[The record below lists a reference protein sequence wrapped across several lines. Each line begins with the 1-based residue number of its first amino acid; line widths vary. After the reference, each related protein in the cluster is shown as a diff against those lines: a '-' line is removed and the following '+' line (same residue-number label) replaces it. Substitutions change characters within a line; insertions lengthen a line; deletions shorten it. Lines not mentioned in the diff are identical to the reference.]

1 MHKHEGSPVAKMD
14 GEQSIGVGLPTTDL
28 KPEELLPLMDT
39 VAQQTIYPGYGY
51 VELSA
56 STEFLAMNLD
66 DDYIEHGPVGDPGPV
81 GDIGPPGQEPVP
93 FHEDEESTSPKIQLP
108 SFAMDENMKA
118 ITAKVMG
125 TVFPEW
131 TGPSG
136 SEMPEGVLEE
146 AEAKAKALNKGISL
160 QDIITSKKVAAT
172 ETGAVVLM
180 PQEFDADNVKAYIQQ
195 EIEAGVKEH
204 QTALM
209 RKVADVLAD
218 TITEERKATRAAA
231 IDAAH
236 EQSCRVGDLRAYLD
250 AHRLEAEEFDK
261 KRALDIAE
269 LQIKVAELEGSLTLK
284 VQETKVLREKLHAA
298 SLKKPVRKIRKVNSA
313 LNREHGTSKAGND
326 P

>member
-1 MHKHEGSPVAKMD
+1 MAKMD

-118 ITAKVMG
+118 INAKVMG
-125 TVFPEW
+125 ALPPEW
-131 TGPSG
+131 MELEVLVERELKGA
-136 SEMPEGVLEE
+136 LEE
-146 AEAKAKALNKGISL
+146 AEAKAAARGISL
-160 QDIITSKKVAAT
+160 QDIIKARKVAAT

-204 QTALM
+204 QTSLM

-218 TITEERKATRAAA
+218 TITEERKAAK
-231 IDAAH
+231 DAAH

-269 LQIKVAELEGSLTLK
+269 LQIKVAELEGSLMLK

-298 SLKKPVRKIRKVNSA
+298 SLKKPVRKIGKVNSVI
-313 LNREHGTSKAGND
+313 NREHGTSKAGND